1 LPAHRPPTSRSRR
14 RSAEAGKA
22 ACRELGQQQGIFK
35 KHGLDLDILYTAG
48 GGETLQAV
56 ISGAVDV
63 GLSAGTLAILG
74 AFQKGAPV
82 RIIGASSTGS
92 RELFWYVVADS
103 GLQSMRDANDKTIAY
118 STAGSSTNIAVLRFI
133 DAYGL
138 KAKPVATG
146 DVSATITQVMTR
158 QVDVGWSVAP
168 FNLKP
173 LEEGRIRIIAR
184 ASDLAAIRSQTI
196 RVQTA
201 NLDALTR
208 KKELI
213 ERFVAAYRET
223 LDWMYAGPEAVER
236 YLKFSGFPADASA
249 AHAQGVHPQGE
260 PADRAGPR
268 PRRSDGGRAAIQ
280 IPERPTKPAAALGAD
295 PDSRFSTLNRAV
307 SLGCAACSTSPRLR
321 GEVGFRAKRSGAMES
336 G

>member
-1 LPAHRPPTSRSRR
+1 MTVLKGLGAIAVAFAAVTS
-14 RSAEAGKA
+14 SASAVELKIASPQRGSWEGSVP
-22 ACRELGQQQGIFK
+22 ELGRDIFK
-35 KHGLDLDILYTAG
+35 RHGLELDILYTAG

-82 RIIGASSTGS
+82 RIISASSTGS

-103 GLQSMRDANDKTIAY
+103 KLQSMRDANDKTIAY

-133 DAYGL
+133 DEYGL

-173 LEEGRIRIIAR
+173 LEEGKIRIIAR
-184 ASDLAAIRSQTI
+184 AGDLASIRNQTI
-196 RVQTA
+196 RVQIA
-201 NLDALTR
+201 NVNALVQ
-208 KKELI
+208 KKDSI
-213 ERFVAAYRET
+213 ERFVKAYRET
-223 LDWMYAGPEAVER
+223 LDWMYASPEAVEK
-236 YLKFSGFPADASA
+236 YLKFSGFAEDVVQRTLKDFIPKDSLQTEQVLGLDEGMQDAVRFKYLSSPLT
-249 AHAQGVHPQGE
+249 PQQLGE
-260 PADRAGPR
+260 L
-268 PRRSDGGRAAIQ
+268 IQ
-280 IPERPTKPAAALGAD
+280 IPGA
-295 PDSRFSTLNRAV
+295 SR
-307 SLGCAACSTSPRLR
+307 
-321 GEVGFRAKRSGAMES
+321 
-336 G
+336 

>member
-1 LPAHRPPTSRSRR
+1 MQVGAAVLLTVAGIAG
-14 RSAEAGKA
+14 AEAAELKIASPQRGSWEGA
-22 ACRELGQQQGIFK
+22 VPELGQQRGIFK
-35 KHGLDLDILYTAG
+35 THGLELDIIYTAG

-103 GLQSMRDANDKTIAY
+103 SLQSMRDANDKTIAY

-133 DAYGL
+133 DEYRL

-173 LEEGRIRIIAR
+173 LDEGHIRIIAR
-184 ASDLAAIRSQTI
+184 ASDLAAIRNQTI
-196 RVQTA
+196 RVQIA

-208 KKELI
+208 KKDLI

-223 LDWMYAGPEAVER
+223 IEWMYASPEAVER
-236 YLKFSGFPADASA
+236 YLKFSGFPADAVARTLKEFIPKESLQTEHVLGLDEGMSDA
-249 AHAQGVHPQGE
+249 LRFKYLTAPLSPQQLFE
-260 PADRAGPR
+260 L
-268 PRRSDGGRAAIQ
+268 IQ
-280 IPERPTKPAAALGAD
+280 IPGSAR
-295 PDSRFSTLNRAV
+295 
-307 SLGCAACSTSPRLR
+307 
-321 GEVGFRAKRSGAMES
+321 
-336 G
+336 